1 MSIAIADENFF
12 NKGLKL
18 FKDKK
23 YEDARFMFERGIV
36 FNPKDSNSYLYLAK
50 IYNIQEDQDKE
61 EKNLEAT
68 LLIEPNNEEA
78 ILMSMKIAL
87 ERSNYSK
94 VKDLSNTFSK
104 VCKKLCNENKEI
116 LDTLA
121 NIEPKKMSLDKNLN
135 KILIIDFGSQFTQLI
150 ARRIRESGVYSEII
164 SHKKVKNKNIDNS
177 IKGIILSGGPLNV
190 YQINKYSFDKRIIEN
205 QIPVLGICFGH
216 QILSKLNG
224 GRVKQSKYR
233 EFGLANIRKKRES
246 ILTKNFFNKKNI
258 NKVWMSHADQVSK
271 LPKNFNVIAS
281 SQNSKF
287 AIIENKKK
295 NFYGVQFHPEVT
307 HTENGKK
314 LINNFIFLIC
324 KIKRNWSSKDQKI
337 KLIKDVQNLVGKN
350 KVICAL
356 SGGVDSSVVA
366 QLLNKAIGKNLF
378 CIFVNTGLLRKN
390 EEIQVVKTFK
400 KKLKINLIY
409 VNAENEFLRKLN
421 NVSDPEKK
429 RKIIGNLFIKI
440 FERYA
445 KRIKN
450 VKFLAQGTLYP
461 DLIESKSVTGSQT
474 SKIKSHHN
482 VGGLPKKMKLKLVE
496 PLKFLFKDEV
506 RKLGLELKLSKE
518 IISRHPFPGPGLA
531 IRMPGIITK
540 EKIKILK
547 EADNYFIQALREHNL
562 YNKIWQAYAALLPVK
577 TVGVMGDNRTYEY
590 LCLLRAITSED
601 GMTAD
606 FYDFKK
612 SFIQMISNK
621 IVNSIR
627 GVNRVVYDVT
637 SKPPS
642 TIELE

>member
-1 MSIAIADENFF
+1 
-12 NKGLKL
+12 
-18 FKDKK
+18 
-23 YEDARFMFERGIV
+23 
-36 FNPKDSNSYLYLAK
+36 
-50 IYNIQEDQDKE
+50 
-61 EKNLEAT
+61 
-68 LLIEPNNEEA
+68 
-78 ILMSMKIAL
+78 
-87 ERSNYSK
+87 
-94 VKDLSNTFSK
+94 
-104 VCKKLCNENKEI
+104 
-116 LDTLA
+116 
-121 NIEPKKMSLDKNLN
+121 MSLDQSLE

-150 ARRIRESGVYSEII
+150 ARRIRELGIYSELV
-164 SHKKVKNKNIDNS
+164 SHKKIKNKDIDKK

-190 YQINKYSFDKRIIEN
+190 YEINKYSFDKRILEN
-205 QIPVLGICFGH
+205 HIPVLGICFGH

-224 GRVKQSKYR
+224 GRVKQSKHR
-233 EFGLANIRKKRES
+233 EFGLANIYKKKDS
-246 ILTKNFFNKKNI
+246 LITKNLFKNKKKV
-258 NKVWMSHADQVSK
+258 KVWMSHADQVSK
-271 LPKNFNVIAS
+271 LPKNFQVIAS

-287 AIIENKKK
+287 AIVENKFKK
-295 NFYGVQFHPEVT
+295 FYGVQFHPEVT
-307 HTENGKK
+307 HTENGKI

-324 KIKRNWSSKDQKI
+324 KMKRNWSAKFQKI
-337 KLIKDVQNLVGKN
+337 KLIEDVRNQVGNN

-366 QLLNKAIGKNLF
+366 QLLNKAIGQKLY
-378 CIFVNTGLLRKN
+378 CVFVNTGLLRKN
-390 EEIQVVKTFK
+390 EEKQVIATFK

-409 VNAENEFLRKLN
+409 VNAEKEFINKLKN
-421 NVSDPEKK
+421 ISDPEKK
-429 RKIIGNLFIKI
+429 RKVIGNLFIKI

-445 KRIKN
+445 KKIKD

-461 DLIESKSVTGSQT
+461 DVIESKSVTGSQT

-506 RKLGLELKLSKE
+506 RKLGLELNLSKE

-540 EKIKILK
+540 EKINILK
-547 EADNYFIQALREHNL
+547 EADNQFIQALKQNNL

-606 FYDFKK
+606 FFEFKK
-612 SFIQMISNK
+612 SFIQEISSK

-627 GVNRVVYDVT
+627 GINRVVYDVT

>member
-1 MSIAIADENFF
+1 
-12 NKGLKL
+12 
-18 FKDKK
+18 
-23 YEDARFMFERGIV
+23 
-36 FNPKDSNSYLYLAK
+36 
-50 IYNIQEDQDKE
+50 
-61 EKNLEAT
+61 
-68 LLIEPNNEEA
+68 
-78 ILMSMKIAL
+78 
-87 ERSNYSK
+87 
-94 VKDLSNTFSK
+94 
-104 VCKKLCNENKEI
+104 
-116 LDTLA
+116 
-121 NIEPKKMSLDKNLN
+121 MSLDQNLD

-150 ARRIRESGVYSEII
+150 ARRIREFGVFSEII
-164 SHKKVKNKNIDNS
+164 SHKKIKNKDVDIS
-177 IKGIILSGGPLNV
+177 VKGIILSGGPLNV
-190 YQINKYSFDKRIIEN
+190 YEINKYKFDKKIIEKS
-205 QIPVLGICFGH
+205 IPILGICFGH
-216 QILSKLNG
+216 QMLSKLNG
-224 GRVKQSKYR
+224 GRVKQSKHR
-233 EFGLANIRKKRES
+233 EFGLANILKINDS
-246 ILTKNFFNKKNI
+246 LLIKNFFNNKKSI
-258 NKVWMSHADQVSK
+258 KVWMSHADQVSK
-271 LPKNFNVIAS
+271 LPKNFKIVAS

-287 AIIENKKK
+287 AIIENKLK

-307 HTENGKK
+307 HTENGKI
-314 LINNFIFLIC
+314 LIKNFIFSIC
-324 KIKRNWSSKDQKI
+324 AVKKNWSSKDQKM
-337 KLIKDVQNLVGKN
+337 KLIKEVRNQVGNN

-366 QLLNKAIGKNLF
+366 QLLNKAIGKKLY

-400 KKLKINLIY
+400 KRLKINLIY
-409 VNAENEFLRKLN
+409 VNAEKEFINKLRN
-421 NVSDPEKK
+421 ISDPEKK

-440 FERYA
+440 FDRYA
-445 KRIKN
+445 KKIKD

-461 DLIESKSVTGSQT
+461 DLIESRSVTGSQT

-506 RKLGLELKLSKE
+506 RKLGLELNLSKE

-540 EKIKILK
+540 EKINILK
-547 EADNYFIQALREHNL
+547 EADHYFIQGLKEYGL

-590 LCLLRAITSED
+590 LCLLRAITSKD

-606 FYDFKK
+606 FYEFKK
-612 SFIQMISNK
+612 SFSQMISNK

-627 GVNRVVYDVT
+627 GINRVVYDIT

>member
-1 MSIAIADENFF
+1 
-12 NKGLKL
+12 
-18 FKDKK
+18 
-23 YEDARFMFERGIV
+23 
-36 FNPKDSNSYLYLAK
+36 
-50 IYNIQEDQDKE
+50 
-61 EKNLEAT
+61 
-68 LLIEPNNEEA
+68 
-78 ILMSMKIAL
+78 
-87 ERSNYSK
+87 
-94 VKDLSNTFSK
+94 
-104 VCKKLCNENKEI
+104 
-116 LDTLA
+116 
-121 NIEPKKMSLDKNLN
+121 MSLDKNLN

-366 QLLNKAIGKNLF
+366 QLLNKAIGKKLF

-409 VNAENEFLRKLN
+409 VNAENEFLKKLS

-531 IRMPGIITK
+531 IRMPGLITK

>member
-1 MSIAIADENFF
+1 
-12 NKGLKL
+12 
-18 FKDKK
+18 
-23 YEDARFMFERGIV
+23 
-36 FNPKDSNSYLYLAK
+36 
-50 IYNIQEDQDKE
+50 
-61 EKNLEAT
+61 
-68 LLIEPNNEEA
+68 
-78 ILMSMKIAL
+78 
-87 ERSNYSK
+87 
-94 VKDLSNTFSK
+94 
-104 VCKKLCNENKEI
+104 
-116 LDTLA
+116 
-121 NIEPKKMSLDKNLN
+121 MSLDRSLS

-150 ARRIRESGVYSEII
+150 ARRVREMGVFSEIV
-164 SHKKVKNKNIDNS
+164 SHKQIKIKNINNS
-177 IKGIILSGGPLNV
+177 VKGIILSGGPLNV
-190 YQINKYSFDKRIIEN
+190 NEIKKYSFDKKIIN
-205 QIPVLGICFGH
+205 NGIPILGICFGH

-224 GRVKQSKYR
+224 GKVKQSRHR
-233 EFGLANIRKKRES
+233 EFGLANIVKKKES
-246 ILTKNFFNKKNI
+246 LLTKNFFNNKRLV
-258 NKVWMSHADQVSK
+258 KVWMSHADQVSK
-271 LPKNFNVIAS
+271 LPKDFNVVAS

-287 AIIENKKK
+287 AIIENKVKK
-295 NFYGVQFHPEVT
+295 FYGVQFHPEVT

-314 LINNFIFLIC
+314 IISNFIFLIC
-324 KIKRNWSSKDQKI
+324 RIKKNWSSKDQKN
-337 KLIKDVQNLVGKN
+337 KLIKDVKDQVGNN

-366 QLLNKAIGKNLF
+366 QLLNKAIGKKLY

-390 EEIQVVKTFK
+390 EEKQVVETFK
-400 KKLKINLIY
+400 KRLKINLIY
-409 VNAENEFLRKLN
+409 VNAEKEFLKKLT

-445 KRIKN
+445 KKIKN

-461 DLIESKSVTGSQT
+461 DLIESRSVTGSQT

-482 VGGLPKKMKLKLVE
+482 VGGLPKKMKLQLVE

-506 RKLGLELKLSKE
+506 RKLGLELNLSKE

-531 IRMPGIITK
+531 IRMPGLITK
-540 EKIKILK
+540 EKINILK
-547 EADNYFIQALREHNL
+547 EADYYFIQALKDYGL
-562 YNKIWQAYAALLPVK
+562 YHKIWQAYAALLPVK

-606 FYDFKK
+606 FFEFNK
-612 SFIQMISNK
+612 SFSQMISNK

-627 GVNRVVYDVT
+627 GINRVVYDIT

>member
-1 MSIAIADENFF
+1 MSF
-12 NKGLKL
+12 
-18 FKDKK
+18 
-23 YEDARFMFERGIV
+23 
-36 FNPKDSNSYLYLAK
+36 
-50 IYNIQEDQDKE
+50 DQ
-61 EKNLEAT
+61 
-68 LLIEPNNEEA
+68 
-78 ILMSMKIAL
+78 
-87 ERSNYSK
+87 
-94 VKDLSNTFSK
+94 
-104 VCKKLCNENKEI
+104 
-116 LDTLA
+116 
-121 NIEPKKMSLDKNLN
+121 NLN

-150 ARRIRESGVYSEII
+150 ARRIRELGVFSEII
-164 SHKKVKNKNIDNS
+164 SHKKIKLKDIDQT

-190 YQINKYSFDKRIIEN
+190 YQINKYSFDKKIIN
-205 QIPVLGICFGH
+205 LSIPILGICFGH

-224 GRVKQSKYR
+224 GRVKQSKHR
-233 EFGLANIRKKRES
+233 EFGLANIYKKNES
-246 ILTKNFFNKKNI
+246 LLTKNFFNNQKSK
-258 NKVWMSHADQVSK
+258 KVWMSHADQVSK
-271 LPKNFNVIAS
+271 LPKNFKVIAS
-281 SQNSKF
+281 STNSKF
-287 AIIENKKK
+287 AIVENKSKK
-295 NFYGVQFHPEVT
+295 FYGIQFHPEVT

-314 LINNFIFLIC
+314 LISNFIFLIC
-324 KIKRNWSSKDQKI
+324 KIKKNWSSKDQKNQ
-337 KLIKDVQNLVGKN
+337 LIKDVRKQVGKN

-366 QLLNKAIGKNLF
+366 QLLNKAIGKKLY

-390 EEIQVVKTFK
+390 EEKQVVQTFK
-400 KKLKINLIY
+400 RRLKINLIY
-409 VNAENEFLRKLN
+409 VNAEKEFLKKLK

-445 KRIKN
+445 KKIKN

-482 VGGLPKKMKLKLVE
+482 VGGLPKKMNLKLVE
-496 PLKFLFKDEV
+496 PLKYLFKDEV
-506 RKLGLELKLSKE
+506 RKLGLELNLSKE

-531 IRMPGIITK
+531 IRMPGIITN

-547 EADNYFIQALREHNL
+547 EADYYFIQALRDHGL
-562 YNKIWQAYAALLPVK
+562 YHKIWQAYAALLPVK

-606 FYDFKK
+606 YYEFKK
-612 SFIQMISNK
+612 SFMQTISNK

-627 GVNRVVYDVT
+627 GINRVVYDVT

>member
-1 MSIAIADENFF
+1 M
-12 NKGLKL
+12 
-18 FKDKK
+18 
-23 YEDARFMFERGIV
+23 
-36 FNPKDSNSYLYLAK
+36 
-50 IYNIQEDQDKE
+50 
-61 EKNLEAT
+61 
-68 LLIEPNNEEA
+68 
-78 ILMSMKIAL
+78 IL
-87 ERSNYSK
+87 N
-94 VKDLSNTFSK
+94 
-104 VCKKLCNENKEI
+104 
-116 LDTLA
+116 
-121 NIEPKKMSLDKNLN
+121 KNLN

-150 ARRIRESGVYSEII
+150 ARRIREFGVFSEIV
-164 SHKKVKNKNIDNS
+164 SHKKVKNKDIDNS
-177 IKGIILSGGPLNV
+177 VKGIILSGGPLNV
-190 YQINKYSFDKRIIEN
+190 YQITKYSFDKRIIKN
-205 QIPVLGICFGH
+205 QVPVLGICFGH

-224 GRVKQSKYR
+224 GKVKQSKYR
-233 EFGLANIRKKRES
+233 EFGLANINKKRES
-246 ILTKNFFNKKNI
+246 ILTKNFFNKKDI
-258 NKVWMSHADQVSK
+258 NKVWMSHADEVSK
-271 LPKNFNVIAS
+271 LPKNFKVIAS

-287 AIIENKKK
+287 AIIENKKE

-337 KLIKDVQNLVGKN
+337 KLIKDVRELVGKN

-366 QLLNKAIGKNLF
+366 QLLNKAIGKKLY

-390 EEIQVVKTFK
+390 EETQVVKTFK

-409 VNAENEFLRKLN
+409 VNAEREFLRKLN
-421 NVSDPEKK
+421 KVSDPEKK

-461 DLIESKSVTGSQT
+461 DLIESKSVTGSKT

-547 EADNYFIQALREHNL
+547 EADNYFIQALRDHNL

-606 FYDFKK
+606 FYDLKK
-612 SFIQMISNK
+612 TFIQMISNK
-621 IVNSIR
+621 IVNGIR
-627 GVNRVVYDVT
+627 GINRVVYDVT